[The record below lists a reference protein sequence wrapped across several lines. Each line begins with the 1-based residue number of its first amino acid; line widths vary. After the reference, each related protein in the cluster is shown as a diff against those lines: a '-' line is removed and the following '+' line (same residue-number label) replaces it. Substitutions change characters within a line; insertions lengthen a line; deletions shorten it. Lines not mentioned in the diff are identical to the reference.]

1 LLYFYLITSAHFLAI
16 QKCTL
21 AVVIGLSK
29 AASSDELKNHDDI
42 YMKTETTP
50 KVILTAVLNAKKVCL
65 SLFFGLVSIAATGQN
80 IRYDTIQYAKEYY
93 QKRVVVFNNE
103 PVLKHRIIFIGNSLT
118 QFGDWNKLLDDSTVV
133 NRGIA
138 GDNTYGVLARLNDVI
153 IRKPAKLFIEIGIN
167 DISQNIPGQIVIK
180 NIRLIV
186 KQLHTKS
193 PKTKVY
199 ITSILPTNDRVKT
212 EYPQAYHKNDQVELI
227 NRELIRH
234 AASDD
239 YTYINLNSKVKDK
252 NGELDTQYAKADGIH
267 LNQLG
272 YSKWVGL
279 INKEIMRVP
288 KK

>member
-1 LLYFYLITSAHFLAI
+1 MYPCSCNWFDQSNII
-16 QKCTL
+16 RR
-21 AVVIGLSK
+21 V
-29 AASSDELKNHDDI
+29 KNPDDI

-50 KVILTAVLNAKKVCL
+50 KVILTAVLNAKKVCI
-65 SLFFGLVSIAATGQN
+65 SLFFGLVSMAATSQN

-93 QKRVVVFNNE
+93 QKRVAVFNNE

-118 QFGDWNKLLDDSTVV
+118 QFGDWSKLLDDSTVV

-138 GDNTYGVLARLNDVI
+138 GDNTYGVLARLNDII

-167 DISQNIPGQIVIK
+167 DISQNIPGQIIIR

-186 KQLHTKS
+186 KQLHSKS
-193 PKTKVY
+193 PETKVY

-212 EYPQAYHKNDQVELI
+212 EYPQAYHKNDQVDLI

-234 AASDD
+234 ATSDD
-239 YTYINLNSKVKDK
+239 YTYIDLNSKVKDK
-252 NGELDTQYAKADGIH
+252 NGELDTQYAKTDGIH

-279 INKEIMRVP
+279 INKEIIRVP